1 MAGLGQTSLAR
12 LDHGLHANG
21 SLSVA
26 YELIA
31 RARLTHR
38 RPSFGIPCVEV
49 GGRTVTVHETAVCTM
64 PFGTLL
70 RFAKEAQP
78 AQPRVLL
85 ISPLFGHFATL
96 LRATVETL
104 LPEHDVYVTDWH
116 NARDVDLAQGRFGLD
131 EYIEHLLRFLQALE
145 QPDLP
150 DRAARDLVERSRLGP
165 ASVPP
170 ASPPWAATR
179 PRGRRI

>member
-1 MAGLGQTSLAR
+1 M
-12 LDHGLHANG
+12 HANG
-21 SLSVA
+21 SLSAA

-49 GGRTVTVHETAVCTM
+49 GDRTVTVHETAVCTM

-85 ISPLFGHFATL
+85 ISPPSGHFATL

-131 EYIEHLLRFLQALE
+131 EYIEHLLRFLQAPE

-150 DRAARDLVERSRLGP
+150 DRAARDLVERSRLES